1 MFLIVASLI
10 TENHKSALYRR
21 NIEEGNRVI
30 YCVAQEIKYNITME
44 EILSVTSK
52 ENITLAYYSN
62 FLKDLCDNSLL
73 NMQSGNGITISTSKT
88 EDVDKIYIN
97 IRINLDNK
105 GNFLEKTFIKYKWM
119 EYYDRN

>member
-88 EDVDKIYIN
+88 EDIDKIYIN

-105 GNFLEKTFIKYKWM
+105 GNVLEKTFIKYKWM
-119 EYYDRN
+119 EYYARN

>member
-73 NMQSGNGITISTSKT
+73 NMQSGDGIIISTSKT
-88 EDVDKIYIN
+88 EEVDKIYIN
-97 IRINLDNK
+97 IRVNLDNK
-105 GNFLEKTFIKYKWM
+105 GNILEKTFIKYKWM
-119 EYYDRN
+119 EYYDRD

>member
-105 GNFLEKTFIKYKWM
+105 GNVLEKTFIKYKWM

>member
-21 NIEEGNRVI
+21 NMEEGNRVI

-44 EILSVTSK
+44 EILRVTRIG
-52 ENITLAYYSN
+52 NITLKYSSN
-62 FLKDLCDNSLL
+62 FLNDLCDNSLL
-73 NMQSGNGITISTSKT
+73 NMQSGSGIIISIIKT
-88 EDVDKIYIN
+88 DDIDKIYIN
-97 IRINLDNK
+97 IKVNLDNK
-105 GNFLEKTFIKYKWM
+105 GNVLEKTFIKYKWM